1 MFIVKQVLYRSFFSQ
16 IRSFELSLVVA
27 KLKKIIHILTIT
39 IMLKQI
45 FILVVLMFS
54 ILTTTYASDIPLKGP
69 DLPTLPTRP
78 RALAPR
84 QIPVTVDLSSTDIF
98 INFTNSVGIAVVT
111 IKDSEGSIVSQELLD
126 TDSESELYIS
136 IEDWDSGDYTITI
149 EYGSTTLNGEFSL

>member
-1 MFIVKQVLYRSFFSQ
+1 M
-16 IRSFELSLVVA
+16 
-27 KLKKIIHILTIT
+27 LKK
-39 IMLKQI
+39 I

-54 ILTTTYASDIPLKGP
+54 ILTTTYASDIPLNGP

-98 INFTNSVGIAVVT
+98 INFTSSVGIAIIT
-111 IKDSEGSIVSQELLD
+111 IKDSEGSIVTQELMD

-136 IEDWDSGDYTITI
+136 IEDLDGDDYIITI
-149 EYGSTTLNGEFSL
+149 EYGSTTLNGEFSI